1 MEFGEESDSMAFI
14 SGVFVLIILI
24 FASLFCIGVIGCWI
38 VGIIFAVNRKKG
50 IRNIFFCLAGIGTAI
65 ILGVGIW
72 IYVGVEY
79 EKVETRE
86 GTARISSDTVYGF
99 QEALEDDDV
108 QEVKKYLSEEP
119 ALREYTFDWVGVN
132 YYGYAIMNDSYEV
145 VKYLLENG
153 QEVDDI
159 VDSEQKEGGTDNAIH
174 LYCGQKNTYWDLEDM
189 TNEESESFNLEM
201 IHLLIEYGSD
211 LSKSDEWEEERPLL
225 QDYLMLCCG
234 DGSFSD
240 EEFQILKELEEA
252 GMQMKVEFDDGKDA
266 LTYFRDMAAM
276 LEMNKNQP
284 ERYEQICRE
293 ISVDGGEESDSKDQH
308 NEK

>member
-1 MEFGEESDSMAFI
+1 MAFI

-50 IRNIFFCLAGIGTAI
+50 IRNVFFCLAGIGTAI

-159 VDSEQKEGGTDNAIH
+159 VDSEQKEGSTDNAIH

-293 ISVDGGEESDSKDQH
+293 ISADGGEESDSKDQH

>member
-1 MEFGEESDSMAFI
+1 MELGEESDSMAFI

-50 IRNIFFCLAGIGTAI
+50 IRNVFFCLAGIGTAI

-293 ISVDGGEESDSKDQH
+293 ISADGGEELLK
-308 NEK
+308 

>member
-1 MEFGEESDSMAFI
+1 MAFI

-50 IRNIFFCLAGIGTAI
+50 IRNVFFCLAGIGTAI

-159 VDSEQKEGGTDNAIH
+159 VDSEQKEGSTDNAIH

-252 GMQMKVEFDDGKDA
+252 GMQMKVEFDDGKNA

-293 ISVDGGEESDSKDQH
+293 ISADGGEESDSKDQH